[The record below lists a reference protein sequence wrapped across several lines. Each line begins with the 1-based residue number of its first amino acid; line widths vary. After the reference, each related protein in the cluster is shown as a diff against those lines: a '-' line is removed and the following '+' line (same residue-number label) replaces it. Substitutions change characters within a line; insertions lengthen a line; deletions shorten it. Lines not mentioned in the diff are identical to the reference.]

1 MLMNIVIVGG
11 GSVGSAIC
19 TQLALEDHNVTIVDA
34 NEDSLAEIANSCDV
48 FCVEG
53 NGAEISVLRKAG
65 AENAD
70 LLIAVSPEDEINIL
84 CCAAARKLGTRHT
97 VARVRNPEYTE
108 LMRLL
113 QSEMNLSFTI
123 NPELAA
129 AKEIYRLLRFP
140 SAAKIDT
147 FCHGRVELAEF
158 TVAKDSPLCG
168 LTLIDLRKKLNTKF
182 LVCGVLRN
190 GEAYIPAGDFRIQ
203 AGDSIGVTA
212 PGYEIGKF
220 FREIGVYKNPIRNVL
235 IVGGG
240 RTSYYLE
247 SMLREGKIRSTV
259 IERDPALCQELSNDY
274 KNCTVICDNGTR
286 QETLLEAGIEN
297 ADAFLALSDVD
308 EENAI
313 VSMYAKTKNVGKIVT
328 MISRISYIDF
338 FKSAGLESIVS
349 PRSSTA
355 AYILRYVRSMA
366 NSADSSAIE
375 SLHKIMNDKIEAL
388 ELSVKDDI
396 PELTGMPLK
405 LLRPRAGVLIA
416 CIVRGGEVIIPGGDD
431 LIKKGD
437 SVIIMSTGSRI
448 NSLKDIL

>member
-1 MLMNIVIVGG
+1 MNIVIVGG
-11 GSVGSAIC
+11 GTVGSAIC

-34 NEDSLAEIANSCDV
+34 NNDSLAEIANSCDV
-48 FCVEG
+48 FGVVG
-53 NGAEISVLRKAG
+53 NGAELSVLRKAG

-84 CCAAARKLGTRHT
+84 CCAAARKLGTKHT

-108 LMRLL
+108 LMGLL

-147 FCHGRVELAEF
+147 FCHGKVELVEF
-158 TVAKDSPLCG
+158 VVAPDSPICG

-182 LVCGVLRN
+182 LVCGVVRN
-190 GEAYIPAGDFRIQ
+190 GEAYIPSGDFRIS
-203 AGDSIGVTA
+203 AGDTIGVTA
-212 PGYEIGKF
+212 PDNEIGKL
-220 FREIGVYKNPIRNVL
+220 FREIGVYKNPVRNVL

-240 RTSYYLE
+240 RTTYYLE
-247 SMLREGKIRSTV
+247 KMLNESKIRSTV
-259 IERDPALCQELSNDY
+259 IERDASLCEELAADF
-274 KNCTVICDNGTR
+274 KNCTVIHDNGTR
-286 QETLLEAGIEN
+286 QEALLEAGIEN

-313 VSMYAKTKNVGKIVT
+313 ISMYAKTRSVGKIVT
-328 MISRISYIDF
+328 MISRISYVDF

-355 AYILRYVRSMA
+355 SFILRYVRSMA

-375 SLHKIMNDKIEAL
+375 SLHRIMNDRIEAL
-388 ELSVKDDI
+388 ELSVRDDI
-396 PELTGMPLK
+396 PELTERPLK
-405 LLRPRAGVLIA
+405 ELRPRAGILIA
-416 CIVRGGEVIIPGGDD
+416 CIVRGGEVIIPGGNDF
-431 LIKKGD
+431 IQKGD
-437 SVIIMSTGSRI
+437 SVIVLSTGNRI
-448 NSLKDIL
+448 NSLKDII